1 MADSDE
7 MTLTFNGNVYV
18 EHPVSLY
25 TDEGFLKVVELQRS
39 ADVAFAN
46 LECSILDGNEWPSYG
61 SGMGWAGSYLGAPP
75 MMVDEMKFLGLN
87 ALYAANNQSVDFGEL
102 GILSTIKHLQRGG
115 IPFAGIG
122 ASLTESAE
130 PCSISTPHGRVALI
144 SLADWGP
151 REKMDLASPWPVG
164 YMGSDEGPWYPS
176 RPGVNLFRYE
186 TAIHVD
192 RQAMAELRRISKEMD
207 WETVKAGRR
216 VGGGDS
222 TQPRSWPVNMGWE
235 QDTETEFYFMGRKFV
250 VDGRFGYT
258 TFPYQ
263 EDLESLYRQI
273 REARRSAE
281 VVVVALHDQI
291 HGDTVHDY
299 IRTVSRGSIDAGA
312 DIFAAT
318 AGIAKGVE
326 IYKGKAIVHGVHG
339 YCFQNSQVRH
349 VPRSLLVR
357 KGLNPDGT
365 ARDFYASRTE
375 GHVRAQQEGGLAPT
389 YHAEVGG
396 LVYAAVF
403 DKQLELKEVR
413 AYPTERTKGVKG
425 SRHEIPQLL
434 EPGSELFNRV
444 LKRETERCR
453 QLDTRFEVRDSY
465 GVVEV
470 K

>member
-18 EHPVSLY
+18 EHPVSVY
-25 TDEGFLKVVELQRS
+25 RDEGFLKVVELQRS
-39 ADVAFAN
+39 ADDAFSN

-75 MMVDEMKFLGLN
+75 MMVDEMKFLGVN
-87 ALYAANNQSVDFGEL
+87 ALYAANNHSVDFGEL

-122 ASLTESAE
+122 ASLTEAAE
-130 PCSISTPHGRVALI
+130 PCTISTPHGRVALI

-164 YMGSDEGPWYPS
+164 YMGSDEGPWYTS

-186 TAIHVD
+186 AALHVD
-192 RQAMAELRRISKEMD
+192 REAFEQFRRVSREMD
-207 WETVKAGRR
+207 WETAKAGRR
-216 VGGGDS
+216 VGGGQS
-222 TQPRSWPVNMGWE
+222 TQPRSWPANMGWE
-235 QDTETEFYFMGRKFV
+235 QDTDSEFYFMGRRFV
-250 VDGRFGYT
+250 LDDKFGYT

-263 EDLESLYRQI
+263 EDLDRLCKQI
-273 REARRSAE
+273 QEARRSAE
-281 VVVVALHDQI
+281 VVVVGLHDQI
-291 HGDTVHDY
+291 HGQFVHDY
-299 IRTVSRGSIDAGA
+299 IRTVSHGSIDAGA
-312 DIFAAT
+312 DLFLCT
-318 AGIAKGVE
+318 AGHAKGIE

-339 YCFQNSQVRH
+339 YCFQNSPVRH

-365 ARDFYASRTE
+365 AADFYRARRE
-375 GHVRAQQEGGLAPT
+375 GHVRAEKEAGLQPSSP
-389 YHAEVGG
+389 EKVGG

-403 DKQLELKEVR
+403 NKNLELKEVR

-425 SRHEIPQLL
+425 SRHAQ
-434 EPGSELFNRV
+434 
-444 LKRETERCR
+444 
-453 QLDTRFEVRDSY
+453 Y
-465 GVVEV
+465 
-470 K
+470 